1 LISIYWYL
9 GYQRGEVMRIV
20 ISRLTKNESGQ
31 AIVLVLVLLLVSG
44 LITAPLV
51 AFTGNGALNRKVYED
66 RTAEL
71 YTADAG
77 VEDALWRIQHGD
89 VVLCPGNPSHN
100 YTIPD
105 VNGETVHVS
114 IKSIT
119 DFEGAPNLT
128 GTYRI
133 QSTTTG
139 GGGSTGIEAYVTAEN
154 KYGDYGDVLGQV
166 LTSPGEITLKPG
178 TEVYPSE
185 GEHAPVEGYLGDWP
199 TLDELI
205 DFYLGDVAGEESY
218 GSSLLTFDSN
228 MELGPFY
235 RDGDLEIKATVAGKT
250 VTLTG
255 TIYVTGD
262 TLIGTTGQDF
272 TLDLNGHAIFVASNS
287 SDPQKALWIGG
298 KCTVVG
304 SGVIIAIGDMYF
316 EPNTEAGVTDPIFV
330 MSIFGTT
337 NVQPGGDFF
346 GAIAGNVEIQLQPGT
361 SINYPEDEGWYGDL
375 NFLIGVKKLVYSIAS
390 WEVNQL

>member
-1 LISIYWYL
+1 MKVAVKGLARDEKGAAMIL
-9 GYQRGEVMRIV
+9 A
-20 ISRLTKNESGQ
+20 L
-31 AIVLVLVLLLVSG
+31 ALLLVGG
-44 LITAPLV
+44 LITAPLLG
-51 AFTGNGALNRKVYED
+51 FTGNAVLNGEVYED

-89 VVLCPGNPSHN
+89 VVLCPGNPSYN

-105 VNGETVHVS
+105 VNGQTVHVS

-128 GTYRI
+128 GTYCI
-133 QSTTTG
+133 ESTAMG
-139 GGGSTGIEAYVTAEN
+139 DGSSTGIEAYVTAEN

-166 LTSPGEITLKPG
+166 ITSQGEITLMPG
-178 TEVYPSE
+178 TEVYPEE
-185 GEHAPVEGYLGDWP
+185 GEHAPLEYYGGDWP
-199 TLDELI
+199 TVEELI
-205 DFYLGDVAGEESY
+205 DFYLGDVEDGTHYDSDTVIDIAGID
-218 GSSLLTFDSN
+218 T
-228 MELGPFY
+228 ELGPIY
-235 RDGDLEIKATVAGKT
+235 VDGELDIENSSNTPATLA
-250 VTLTG
+250 LTG

-262 TLIGTTGQDF
+262 TLIGSTGKDF
-272 TLDLNGHAIFVASNS
+272 TLDLNGHTIFVASNS
-287 SDPQKALWIGG
+287 SDPQKALWVGG

-304 SGVIIAIGDMYF
+304 SGVIIALGDMYF

-337 NVQPGGDFF
+337 SVQPGGDFF
-346 GAIAGNVEIQLQPGT
+346 GAIAGNVEVQLQPGT
-361 SINYPEDEGWYGDL
+361 SINYPENEGWYDNL

-390 WEVNQL
+390 WELSQQ